1 MSFRH
6 LLSPLVVRGV
16 TLPNRMIMGS
26 MHLGFESR
34 PDAFPRL
41 AQFYAERAR
50 GGIGLIVTGGV
61 APNPQGTFGPDGTV
75 VTSEA
80 DLPGHRLITG
90 AVHAQGGRILLQI
103 LHCGRYGKHADI
115 VAPSA
120 IRAQSSGRSART
132 SSSGT

>member
-6 LLSPLVVRGV
+6 LLSPLVLRSVR
-16 TLPNRMIMGS
+16 LPNRMIMGS

-41 AQFYAERAR
+41 AEFYAERAR

-61 APNPQGTFGPDGTV
+61 APNAQGTFGPDGTIME
-75 VTSEA
+75 SEA
-80 DLPGHRLITG
+80 DLPGHRLITD
-90 AVHAQGGRILLQI
+90 AVHREGGRIIMQI
-103 LHCGRYGKHADI
+103 LHCGRYGKHPDI

-120 IRAQSSGRSART
+120 IRA
-132 SSSGT
+132 